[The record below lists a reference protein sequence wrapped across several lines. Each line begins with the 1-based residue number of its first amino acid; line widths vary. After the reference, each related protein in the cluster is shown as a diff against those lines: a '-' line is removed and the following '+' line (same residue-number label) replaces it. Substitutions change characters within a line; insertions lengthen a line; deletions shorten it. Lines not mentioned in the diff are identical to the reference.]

1 MSFIVLGVLIFL
13 FILFSGVKIR
23 FLIKISF
30 KFVLLKLIFIILF
43 LLKFL
48 LLLLLN
54 SSSSGISSKSFFFFS
69 FINEINSKSS
79 LYSFCKSE

>member
-1 MSFIVLGVLIFL
+1 MPFIVLGVLIFL
-13 FILFSGVKIR
+13 FILFSDVKIR

-48 LLLLLN
+48 LLLLN
-54 SSSSGISSKSFFFFS
+54 SSSSGITSKSFFFFS